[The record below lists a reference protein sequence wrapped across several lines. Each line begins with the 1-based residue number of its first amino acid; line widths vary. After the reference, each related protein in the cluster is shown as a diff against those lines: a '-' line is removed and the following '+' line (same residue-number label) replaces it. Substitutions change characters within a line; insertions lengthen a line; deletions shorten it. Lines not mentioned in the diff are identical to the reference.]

1 MKRLLAT
8 SVCVGLLLTLLT
20 ACFSAEMLDI
30 YIFENI
36 SECEKISQN
45 KPEDATVEVYQSTE
59 KDKKLD
65 GLQYESFFGA
75 KYSSSELTFEI
86 FAYEFQDTEEAHQ
99 YFYNHTGRESDRDT
113 NFFGSGGMF
122 SYDLVVIDGKN
133 AYFAS
138 TSSGDVDEMYEF
150 FSNVFSTKL
159 F

>member
-1 MKRLLAT
+1 MKKGIICFTFLMLIVLT
-8 SVCVGLLLTLLT
+8 SCSSINKNRY
-20 ACFSAEMLDI
+20 CIFS
-30 YIFENI
+30 NI
-36 SECEKISQN
+36 SEFEMIES
-45 KPEDATVEVYQSTE
+45 EFS
-59 KDKKLD
+59 KKGEIQRYNDTSRDENLE
-65 GLQYESFFGA
+65 GLQYVAHYAAYYKCEEF
-75 KYSSSELTFEI
+75 EFEI